1 MAIDLT
7 PEQRELG
14 MANFQRTAEGLSR
27 RGFMKSFA
35 AAAGAAA
42 VVSPAVYYGYESM
55 EGRPVTAALIGG
67 GDEGGV
73 LVGEHNPDFLKFV
86 AVADIRPS
94 NRKRIFDGDPGVAL
108 RKGFKKIYG
117 ADCDQPKRGNLPNE
131 DYIEAFTDWE
141 E

>member
-7 PEQRELG
+7 PDQRELG
-14 MANFQRTAEGLSR
+14 MANFQRAADGLSR

-42 VVSPAVYYGYESM
+42 VVTPAVYFGYESM
-55 EGRPVTAALIGG
+55 EGRPVKAALIGG

-73 LVGEHNPDFLKFV
+73 LVGEHNPDYLQFV
-86 AVADIRPS
+86 AVCDIRPS
-94 NRKRIFDGDPGVAL
+94 NMKRIFEGDPKVAL

-117 ADCDQPKRGNLPNE
+117 KNCDRKEFGQHHIAKFN
-131 DYIEAFTDWE
+131 DYDK
-141 E
+141 